1 MRDDG
6 LKCGGKMSFW
16 KLLQEI
22 NDRDV
27 KGEGKK
33 DLWKGS
39 YDFDEVGYSEFGRLK
54 GFRYG
59 QGS

>member
-1 MRDDG
+1 
-6 LKCGGKMSFW
+6 MSFW